1 VSHPVATPSTGP
13 LSGAA
18 GRYIGATVVIGV
30 AVLAAA
36 VWLGSSDLELLFQ
49 PEIALLA
56 LIGGAS
62 LVFPLRLYHDGSVSG
77 FSLTAASMLT
87 VAMRAPDPLAV
98 VVTALMAAVGFAVA
112 TRSVVKT
119 AFNTAQNV
127 LSAALALVAARVVV
141 GGDLGGDVLAGPN
154 LVAVGTAA
162 VVFATASMFL
172 VVEVLHQQSGDRR
185 TALAREIVAPT
196 AWVALAD
203 FPIAV
208 LLTILADRSAGAI
221 VLALPM
227 FAGLVLGYRG
237 YAADREAGRQAQ
249 LLHGTSRQLLDGALD
264 DAALEDAVG
273 GLRELFGAERA
284 VLAAGDSDG
293 PEWLR
298 PILAEV
304 HRSGHAV
311 MQAEEIAVLAA
322 PVRVEGR
329 VIGALA
335 VSGRRGLSSWGP
347 ADLDLLS
354 TVAGEIAATLRTR
367 RLLGQI
373 ERERARLAAE
383 TSKLT
388 DVLASASDG
397 IVVLDAEGRVE
408 ACNPA
413 MTELLGVR
421 QVTPGVPW
429 REVLRLEDE
438 EGRSLAVVD
447 DHPLVAA
454 LSGAARVERTTAAL
468 RRPDGELRWLRCS
481 AAPVV
486 SDGET
491 DDEVEGEADG
501 VVLVAVDL
509 TREREVE
516 QLRSDFIA
524 TVSHELRTPLTP
536 LSGFLGVMREHGG
549 ALDDDRRAMMVEAM
563 EKQVGRLSDLIGDL
577 LQVAEMEHGLTNVH
591 REVID
596 MPAAVEEIIEL
607 EAVAADDRGRI
618 RLDLEG
624 ARAFAD
630 RTAVRRILRAL
641 VSNGF
646 KHTAAMI
653 TVTTRHED
661 NRVVVRVA
669 DEGPGIPAGA
679 RDVIFQ
685 PFRRLGNHL
694 HRTQG
699 SGLGLSVARSLAEV
713 LDGSLD
719 IGEPPPS
726 GGAVFVLRLP
736 SAVGAG
742 GPVAAPR
749 VDNAV

>member
-1 VSHPVATPSTGP
+1 MPRQARRYLGVLGVVAVSVVTYAAWAGADQVADALDPAV
-13 LSGAA
+13 LLLVAIGAA
-18 GRYIGATVVIGV
+18 SVI
-30 AVLAAA
+30 
-36 VWLGSSDLELLFQ
+36 
-49 PEIALLA
+49 
-56 LIGGAS
+56 
-62 LVFPLRLYHDGSVSG
+62 FPLRFHHDGAVQG
-77 FSLTAASMLT
+77 FNLTSAVLLTIAMLI
-87 VAMRAPDPLAV
+87 PDPV
-98 VVTALMAAVGFAVA
+98 ALLVAAAMGTLGFALA
-112 TRSVVKT
+112 TRSLVKT
-119 AFNTAQNV
+119 VFNGVQIVITAGLALAIAGAVHGGPLDGDV
-127 LSAALALVAARVVV
+127 LTVRTLAALAV
-141 GGDLGGDVLAGPN
+141 GALAM
-154 LVAVGTAA
+154 AVG
-162 VVFATASMFL
+162 SGLL
-172 VVEVLHQQSGDRR
+172 VSELFHRQSGNDRATLLR
-185 TALAREIVAPT
+185 ETLGPAL
-196 AWVALAD
+196 WVALGD
-203 FPIAV
+203 YFIAI
-208 LLTILADRSAGAI
+208 LLTILADRSAAAI

-227 FAGLVLGYRG
+227 FAGLLLGYRG
-237 YAADREAGRQAQ
+237 YAADREAARQAQ

-264 DAALEDAVG
+264 DTALEEAVG
-273 GLRELFGAERA
+273 GLRDLFGAERA
-284 VLAAGDSDG
+284 VLAAGDSEG
-293 PEWLR
+293 PEWLQ
-298 PILAEV
+298 PLLAEV
-304 HRSGHAV
+304 HRTG
-311 MQAEEIAVLAA
+311 QAAMRSEEIAVLAA

-347 ADLDLLS
+347 SDLDLLS

-421 QVTPGVPW
+421 HVTPGLPW
-429 REVLRLEDE
+429 REALRLEDE
-438 EGRSLAVVD
+438 EGRSLAGLD

-468 RRPDGELRWLRCS
+468 RRPDGELRWVRCS

-486 SDGET
+486 SDGEA
-491 DDEVEGEADG
+491 DDDADG

-549 ALDDDRRAMMVEAM
+549 ELDDDRRAMMVEAM

-596 MPAAVEEIIEL
+596 IVAAVEEIIEL
-607 EAVAADDRGRI
+607 EAVAADERGRI
-618 RLDLEG
+618 RLDLERT
-624 ARAFAD
+624 RAFAD
-630 RTAVRRILRAL
+630 RPAVRRILRAL

-646 KHTAAMI
+646 KHTSGTI
-653 TVTTRHED
+653 TVQARHEGSD
-661 NRVVVRVA
+661 VVVRVS
-669 DEGPGIPAGA
+669 DEGPGIPHGA
-679 RDVIFQ
+679 RDTIFE

-699 SGLGLSVARSLAEV
+699 SGLGLSVARSLAEA
-713 LDGSLD
+713 LDGSL
-719 IGEPPPS
+719 ELAEAPPR
-726 GGAVFVLRLP
+726 GGAEFVLRLP
-736 SAVGAG
+736 AAVGAG
-742 GPVAAPR
+742 GPVVAPR

>member
-1 VSHPVATPSTGP
+1 MTTPLAAPRMATMPPTARRYTGV
-13 LSGAA
+13 LAGIAA
-18 GRYIGATVVIGV
+18 
-30 AVLAAA
+30 AVLAFASWAA
-36 VWLGSSDLELLFQ
+36 AGSFGDILDPAVF
-49 PEIALLA
+49 LLA
-56 LIGGAS
+56 ALGTVS
-62 LVFPLRLYHDGSVSG
+62 VVFPLRFYHDGDVQGFNLTSAALLTIAMQVSDPVA
-77 FSLTAASMLT
+77 LLVAAVM
-87 VAMRAPDPLAV
+87 
-98 VVTALMAAVGFAVA
+98 VTVGFAFA
-112 TRSVVKT
+112 TRSMVKT
-119 AFNTAQNV
+119 VFNAIQV
-127 LSAALALVAARVVV
+127 VIAAGLALVAGAAVH
-141 GGDLGGDVLAGPN
+141 GGPLGGDVLAPRT
-154 LVAVGTAA
+154 LAALAVAAL
-162 VVFATASMFL
+162 VFAIVSALL
-172 VVEVLHQQSGDRR
+172 VSELIHRHSGNSRM
-185 TALAREIVAPT
+185 TLLQEIVGP
-196 AWVALAD
+196 ALWITIGD
-203 FPIAV
+203 YVIAI
-208 LLTILADRSAGAI
+208 LLTVLADRSSAAI

-227 FAGLVLGYRG
+227 FAGLLLGYRG

-304 HRSGHAV
+304 HRSGQAV
-311 MQAEEIAVLAA
+311 LRSDEMAVLAA

-347 ADLDLLS
+347 SDLDLLS

-388 DVLASASDG
+388 DVLSSASDG
-397 IVVLDAEGRVE
+397 IVVLDVDGRVD
-408 ACNPA
+408 ACNAA
-413 MTELLGVR
+413 MTDLLGVANV
-421 QVTPGVPW
+421 VTGVPW

-438 EGRSLAVVD
+438 EGRPLAVVE

-454 LSGAARVERTTAAL
+454 LSGATRVERTTAGL

-486 SDGET
+486 SDGEP
-491 DDEVEGEADG
+491 DG

-577 LQVAEMEHGLTNVH
+577 LQVAEMERGLTNVH

-596 MPAAVEEIIEL
+596 MRAAVEEIVEL
-607 EAVAADDRGRI
+607 EAVAADERGRVT
-618 RLDLEG
+618 LELER

-646 KHTAAMI
+646 KHTAGAI
-653 TVTTRHED
+653 TITAARED
-661 NRVVVRVA
+661 GKVVVVVS
-669 DEGPGIPAGA
+669 DEGPGIPRGA
-679 RDVIFQ
+679 RETIFE

-699 SGLGLSVARSLAEV
+699 PGLGLSVARSLAEA
-713 LDGSLD
+713 LDGSLEVGD
-719 IGEPPPS
+719 TPPG
-726 GGAVFVLRLP
+726 GGASFVLRLP
-736 SAVGAG
+736 AAVGAE
-742 GPVAAPR
+742 GPMAAPR